1 MAMKKAPNF
10 SAFHAEKWAK
20 KQDTQEESQG
30 EWQNFKDV
38 VKPILPIPT
47 GYGQSVE
54 VYHAYAQGKNPSVQ
68 VGAYSNGAAGLA
80 DFYVCCDVCNTSA
93 ELNVTHPITHIDDY
107 CKFHVHKLKN
117 ETISGLAFLSSGKVP
132 ATYQAYADKESN
144 SNVILAVIPVL
155 VDPMGTLNVSIGCKV
170 CKSAVYHTEYS
181 IQQSYPGSSNCFI
194 DAVKDFCGKHRHD
207 AQKEQK
213 EQTLEEKVHIA
224 SDGNVLT
231 KHNKNSYP
239 SIDEYALTCTICEQK
254 SNWFEAHNLE
264 QWALGW
270 AKGHKHAAPTAP
282 TMNVVDIAAFKEAK
296 FPNVAPVYYYNEEG
310 NQIFAPQPN
319 KEGGWMEGTLQFHGV
334 SQKEPTMTQDLLK
347 SIAKLSNFHVNLQA
361 KRLVTGTYDYMAVC
375 DKCGS
380 SQHFNYRNL
389 VEQNGDEW
397 VELGRFLDAHR
408 HLDVVSV
415 TMTVG
420 RKFRVE

>member
-20 KQDTQEESQG
+20 KQE
-30 EWQNFKDV
+30 
-38 VKPILPIPT
+38 
-47 GYGQSVE
+47 
-54 VYHAYAQGKNPSVQ
+54 
-68 VGAYSNGAAGLA
+68 
-80 DFYVCCDVCNTSA
+80 
-93 ELNVTHPITHIDDY
+93 
-107 CKFHVHKLKN
+107 LKN

-239 SIDEYALTCTICEQK
+239 SVDGVDEYALTCTICEQK
-254 SNWFEAHNLE
+254 SNWLEANNLE
-264 QWALGW
+264 QCALGW
-270 AKGHKHAAPTAP
+270 AKNHKHTAPTAP
-282 TMNVVDIAAFKEAK
+282 TINVVDIPAFKEAK
-296 FPNVAPVYYYNEEG
+296 FPNVAPVYYYYNEEG

-347 SIAKLSNFHVNLQA
+347 SIAKLSNFNVNLQA
-361 KRLVTGTYDYMAVC
+361 KRLVTGTYDYRAVC